1 MAHFAKVKNGI
12 VTNVI
17 VADQDFVDSYIDHE
31 AGKWIQ
37 TSYNTRGGK
46 HSKKGGTPL
55 RKNFAS
61 IGGVY
66 DEERDAFYLQQ
77 PYPSWILDED
87 TCLWNAP
94 VTKPEDDKK
103 YIWNETDQ
111 QWDEIS

>member
-1 MAHFAKVKNGI
+1 MAHFAKVKNRT

-31 AGKWIQ
+31 PGKWVQ
-37 TSYNTRGGK
+37 TSYNTRGGQ
-46 HSKKGGTPL
+46 HTLGGTPL

-77 PYPSWILDED
+77 PYPSWMLDED

-111 QWDEIS
+111 QWDEVS

>member
-31 AGKWIQ
+31 SGKWIQ
-37 TSYNTRGGK
+37 TSYNTIGGV
-46 HSKKGGTPL
+46 HTDGGTPL

-66 DEERDAFYLQQ
+66 DAEKDAFYLQQ
-77 PYPSWILDED
+77 PYPSWTLDED
-87 TCLWNAP
+87 TCLWNPP
-94 VTKPEDDKK
+94 VEKPNDNKR
-103 YIWNETDQ
+103 YTWNETDQ
-111 QWDEIS
+111 QWDEIT

>member
-31 AGKWIQ
+31 AGRWIQ
-37 TSYNTRGGK
+37 TSYNTIGGV
-46 HSKKGGTPL
+46 HTEGGTPL

-66 DEERDAFYLQQ
+66 DAERDAFYLQQ
-77 PYPSWILDED
+77 PYPSWTLNED
-87 TCLWNAP
+87 TCLWNPP
-94 VTKPEDDKK
+94 VAYPDDGNI
-103 YIWNETDQ
+103 YIWNEETQ
-111 QWDEIS
+111 AWDLQE

>member
-1 MAHFAKVKNGI
+1 MAHFAKVKNRT

-31 AGKWIQ
+31 PGKWVQ
-37 TSYNTRGGK
+37 TSYNTRGGQ
-46 HSKKGGTPL
+46 HTLGGTPL

-77 PYPSWILDED
+77 PYPSWVLDEE

-111 QWDEIS
+111 QWDEVS

>member
-1 MAHFAKVKNGI
+1 MSHFAKIKNGI

-37 TSYNTRGGK
+37 TSYNTIGGV
-46 HSKKGGTPL
+46 HTEGGTPL

-66 DEERDAFYLQQ
+66 DAEKDAFYEQQ
-77 PYPSWILDED
+77 PYPSWTLNED
-87 TCLWNAP
+87 SCLWEPP
-94 VTKPEDDKK
+94 VARPVDDKK
-103 YIWNETDQ
+103 YEWNETDQ
-111 QWDEIS
+111 AWDEII